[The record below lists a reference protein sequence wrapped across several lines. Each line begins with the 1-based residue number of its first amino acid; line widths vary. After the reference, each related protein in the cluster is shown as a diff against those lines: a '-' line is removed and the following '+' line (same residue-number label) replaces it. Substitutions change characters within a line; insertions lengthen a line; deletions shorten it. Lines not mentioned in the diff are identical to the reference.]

1 MIRDIKNSFSVLS
14 KKNKFNYFILLV
26 GIIIGAILE
35 IFSIYLIYKLIIF
48 ITDKTFLNNDTSEIF
63 LFEKNILPWNYSL
76 DIAIFLV
83 FIIIFFTVKTF
94 YFFFLYYGKYFFVNN
109 IAVNLSSLILKKYL
123 QKKKTLF
130 ILIII
135 HPP

>member
-14 KKNKFNYFILLV
+14 KKNKLHYFVLLV

-35 IFSIYLIYKLIIF
+35 IFSIYLIYKLVIF
-48 ITDKTFLNNDTSEIF
+48 ITNKTFLNNDTSEIL

-76 DIAIFLV
+76 DITTFLIL
-83 FIIIFFTVKTF
+83 IIIFFTVKTF

-123 QKKKTLF
+123 QKKKLF
-130 ILIII
+130 L
-135 HPP
+135 HL